1 VSANDTGARRLIDMM
16 TEFGLKDID
25 KLAEHILTQSEKAT
39 REAIK
44 ALPQGE
50 WSYEMPLDGYEAPIV
65 IKSKLTVKGGKITID
80 FTGSSPASTRG
91 INSPRTYTHAYS
103 VFGLKAVIAPH
114 VPNNIGSLSC
124 FDLVTEAGTCVDPI
138 RPSPVTARHVIGQML
153 ADATFGC
160 LTQALPGKVQAES
173 AGSIWILSLSSAHEQ
188 VSARETEGAQRFQV
202 TNVGLGGIGG
212 RPGKDG
218 LSTTAFPVRHRRHPG
233 RDHRGPMPALFQA
246 QAVSARFRWRRRIS
260 RRPRPGHR
268 DRQSRGQA
276 VHHLG
281 GDLRPHP

>member
-1 VSANDTGARRLIDMM
+1 V
-16 TEFGLKDID
+16 
-25 KLAEHILTQSEKAT
+25 
-39 REAIK
+39 
-44 ALPQGE
+44 
-50 WSYEMPLDGYEAPIV
+50 
-65 IKSKLTVKGGKITID
+65 
-80 FTGSSPASTRG
+80 RG

-114 VPNNIGSLSC
+114 VPNNIGALSC

-160 LTQALPGKVQAES
+160 LAQALPGKVQAES

-188 VSARETEGAQRFQV
+188 VSAKEMEGAQRFQV

-218 LSTTAFPVRHRRHPG
+218 LSTTAFPSGIGAIPAEITEAQCPLYFKRKQYLPDSGGAGEFRGGLGQVIEIANREKTPFIISAATFDRIHNPAQGREGGSPG
-233 RDHRGPMPALFQA
+233 RKGSASLGSGPRLKDKGNHLVPAGDSLVLELPGGGGFGQPQA
-246 QAVSARFRWRRRIS
+246 RSAEAIKDDIGSGLVSSQAAEHDYGFAS
-260 RRPRPGHR
+260 
-268 DRQSRGQA
+268 
-276 VHHLG
+276 
-281 GDLRPHP
+281 